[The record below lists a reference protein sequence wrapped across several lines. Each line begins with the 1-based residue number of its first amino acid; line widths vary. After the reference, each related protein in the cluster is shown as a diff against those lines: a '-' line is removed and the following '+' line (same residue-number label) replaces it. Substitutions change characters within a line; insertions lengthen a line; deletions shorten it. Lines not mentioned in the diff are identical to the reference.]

1 MPYQYDYPKANNTVD
16 MIILRENPALVKT
29 VEVLLI
35 KRRDEPFKDC
45 WALPGGYVEENE
57 SLEAAAARELLE
69 ETGLSDV
76 KLKQFGAFGDPN
88 RDPRGWTITVAF
100 AGWLEGNQQAKA
112 GDDAKELAWFGL
124 DRFPRMAFDHEKII
138 NQYLED

>member
-16 MIILRENPALVKT
+16 MIILRQDSPKT

-69 ETGLSDV
+69 ETGLADV
-76 KLKQFGAFGDPN
+76 KLKQFRAFGDPN

-100 AGWLEGNQQAKA
+100 VGWLEGNQQAKA
-112 GDDAKELAWFGL
+112 GDDAKELGWFGL
-124 DRFPRMAFDHEKII
+124 DCMPRMAFDHQKII
-138 NQYLED
+138 DKYLES